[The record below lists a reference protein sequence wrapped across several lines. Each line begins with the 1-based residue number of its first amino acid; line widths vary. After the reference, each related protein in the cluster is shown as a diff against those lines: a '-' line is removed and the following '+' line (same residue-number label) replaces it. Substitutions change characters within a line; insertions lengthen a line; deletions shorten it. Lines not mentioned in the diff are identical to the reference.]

1 MIHFFSTYSL
11 EDFKRKKNG
20 ETIFPRFFSDSFSM
34 TKKILE
40 SSKILENDTHR
51 GECTGQWG
59 SLGM

>member
-40 SSKILENDTHR
+40 NDTHR